1 MLPGSL
7 ATGCFEVFSDGT
19 VIAGEPNELY
29 SSFEERFKAERQR
42 QKRKAAND
50 NAHSSA
56 AIRSESAERLRLGS
70 PRTVYLA

>member
-29 SSFEERFKAERQR
+29 SSFEEVSKPERQR
-42 QKRKAAND
+42 PKKKR
-50 NAHSSA
+50 SQ
-56 AIRSESAERLRLGS
+56 
-70 PRTVYLA
+70 